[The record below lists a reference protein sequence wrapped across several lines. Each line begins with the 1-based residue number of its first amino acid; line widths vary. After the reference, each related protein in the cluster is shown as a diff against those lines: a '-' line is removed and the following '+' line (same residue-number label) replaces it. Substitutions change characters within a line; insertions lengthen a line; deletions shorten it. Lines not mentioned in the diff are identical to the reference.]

1 MSLLKEKLELKV
13 EEAEFK
19 ARSLFSRFSSA
30 QKWTIIVCLLG
41 AIPGYF
47 LAKTI
52 GNFYFERQYRQYLT
66 EARPSFSDPKGLLI
80 ERIDIGSLGENE
92 YAVVAQLV
100 NPNLDLAAKAVAY
113 EFKFIAANG
122 AEAALSQSGEF
133 YILPNQ
139 KKYLVAPKIFASSG
153 IARAVLNLTPDVAW
167 QKKPDLPQIKLITNQ
182 PKGIDQLSPFGYAL
196 EGVMTNQSPYFIKEV
211 RLTFLLY
218 GAGGKIIGGSQ
229 RSEFSLKPFE
239 TRSYK
244 QIWAGISGR
253 NVVRAEVE
261 AETNLLDKENL
272 TAPEFPDQNG
282 AGDLGR

>member
-19 ARSLFSRFSSA
+19 AQHFLGRFSSL
-30 QKWTIIVCLLG
+30 QKWTLLICL
-41 AIPGYF
+41 ASVIPGYF
-47 LAKTI
+47 LARAI
-52 GNFYFERQYRQYLT
+52 GNFYFGRQYRQYLT
-66 EARPSFSDPKGLLI
+66 EARPSFRDPKGLLI

-92 YAVVAQLV
+92 YAIVAQVV
-100 NPNLDLAAKAVAY
+100 NPNLDLAAKAIAY

-122 AEAALSQSGEF
+122 AEAALSQSGKF

-153 IARAVLNLTPDVAW
+153 VARAVLTLAPDVAW
-167 QKKPDLPQIKLITNQ
+167 QKKSDLPQIKLVTNQ

-196 EGVMTNQSPYFIKEV
+196 EGNITNQSSYFIKEA

-253 NVVRAEVE
+253 NVVRAEAY

-272 TAPEFPDQNG
+272 SAPEFEGG

>member
-19 ARSLFSRFSSA
+19 AQSLFSRFGPA
-30 QKWTIIVCLLG
+30 QKWIIIICLLG
-41 AIPGYF
+41 ALPGYF

-52 GNFYFERQYRQYLT
+52 GKIYFEKQYRQYLIQ
-66 EARPSFSDPKGLLI
+66 AHPSFSDPKGLII

-92 YAVVAQLV
+92 YAVAAQLL

-122 AEAALSQSGEF
+122 AEAALAQTGEF

-139 KKYLVAPKIFASSG
+139 KKYLIAPKILAPTG
-153 IARAVLNLTPDVAW
+153 ISKAILNLTPNVVW
-167 QKKPDLPQIKLITNQ
+167 QKKTDLPQVKLITSQ
-182 PKGIDQLSPFGYAL
+182 PKGSGQQNPFGYAL
-196 EGVMTNQSPYFIKEV
+196 EGSVTNQSSYFVKEV
-211 RLTFLLY
+211 KLNFLLY
-218 GAGGKIIGGSQ
+218 GAGGKIIGASF

-253 NVVRAEVE
+253 NVVRAETY
-261 AETNLLDKENL
+261 AETNPLDKENL
-272 TAPEFPDQNG
+272 IAPEFEGN
-282 AGDLGR
+282 AGDLDR